1 MKGELVMNFKRIQ
14 TLGVLSPVHVINM
27 DCLQLIDCGDNIH
40 FYVNDFVEENSLPFK
55 VNFAPYYELVGTI
68 ISKETDSDYIDYKV
82 VTRSI
87 FLFSKP
93 VDAAIGMPSVHI
105 PATWQEWLGYFT
117 GKEWI
122 LVEFPRSSKDDG
134 DDEEDDSDYW
144 MNPRILRQSE
154 KIPHPS
160 SGVSSV
166 HFAEDEKGNLFI
178 VQAYDYNGLP
188 IPVEELDEINW
199 YPVKILPRKKLEH
212 KKGKMYAYS
221 GPCWYVVI

>member
-1 MKGELVMNFKRIQ
+1 MNFKRIQ
-14 TLGVLSPVHVINM
+14 TLGVLSPVYMIDM
-27 DCLQLIDCGDNIH
+27 DCLRLVDCGDNTH

-93 VDAAIGMPSVHI
+93 VDAAVGMPSVHI

-117 GKEWI
+117 GKDWI
-122 LVEFPRSSKDDG
+122 MVEFPRPKD
-134 DDEEDDSDYW
+134 DDSDYW
-144 MNPRILRQSE
+144 MNPYILRKNE
-154 KIPHPS
+154 IPFPS
-160 SGVSSV
+160 SGISSV
-166 HFAEDEKGNLFI
+166 HFAEDKQGNLFI
-178 VQAYDYNGLP
+178 VQAYDFNGLP
-188 IPVEELDEINW
+188 VPVNELDQIYW
-199 YPVKILPRKKLEH
+199 YPVKILHRKKLEH
-212 KKGKMYAYS
+212 KKGTTYAYS